1 MRQPPAVLI
10 PFALG
15 LCAVSLAI
23 VAARAADQPQLPEGP
38 GKVATEKL
46 CGKTCHGSSILLNK
60 RESREGWSGIV
71 EDMIRRGARGE
82 DDEFGEVVDYLTE
95 HLSKNSRININ
106 QASAK
111 LMTGS
116 LGFTPAQAE
125 AVVEHRTAK
134 GNFKTIEDL
143 LKVPG
148 IDAALVESKKARI
161 TF

>member
-1 MRQPPAVLI
+1 MSRFFLSAAAGLLTFVVAV
-10 PFALG
+10 A
-15 LCAVSLAI
+15 
-23 VAARAADQPQLPEGP
+23 AADQPQLPEGP
-38 GKVATEKL
+38 GKAATEKL

-95 HLSKNSRININ
+95 HLSKNSRINMN
-106 QASAK
+106 QASAR
-111 LMTGS
+111 LMTSS
-116 LGFTPAQAE
+116 LGFPAAQAE
-125 AVVEHRTAK
+125 AVVEYRTAK
-134 GNFKTIEDL
+134 GPFKTIEDL

-148 IDAALVESKKARI
+148 LDASLVESKKARI